1 MKRLLFVL
9 GWSGVLL
16 FGADVSGV
24 HSVYMLPMSHGL
36 DQHLANRLTN
46 DHVFRVVTNAK
57 IADAIFTDRI
67 GEAFESQMDTLFPPP
82 EVEKPPKKEAK
93 EAKEAKKEKDDEPKS
108 AALPTET
115 VNKQNN
121 PALSSTFGRGKGIVF
136 LVDVKSR
143 QVIWSSYEP
152 PKGTAIMEIDKSA
165 SDIVARLKKD
175 MGLTARKS
183 TTDERR

>member
-1 MKRLLFVL
+1 MKRLLFLL

-82 EVEKPPKKEAK
+82 EAEKPPKKEVK
-93 EAKEAKKEKDDEPKS
+93 DVKKEKDDEPKS

-121 PALSSTFGRGKGIVF
+121 PALSSSFGRGKGVVF

-143 QVIWSSYEP
+143 QVIWSSYQP
-152 PKGTAIMEIDKSA
+152 PKGTAVMEIDKSA
-165 SDIVARLKKD
+165 NDIVARLKKD

-183 TTDERR
+183 TTDEHR

>member
-1 MKRLLFVL
+1 MKRLLFLL

-16 FGADVSGV
+16 CGADVSGV

-46 DHVFRVVTNAK
+46 DHVFQVVTNAK
-57 IADAIFTDRI
+57 NADAIFTDRI

-93 EAKEAKKEKDDEPKS
+93 GAKKEKDDEPKS
-108 AALPTET
+108 AILPTET
-115 VNKQNN
+115 INKQSN
-121 PALSSTFGRGKGIVF
+121 PALSSTFGRGKGMVF

-152 PKGTAIMEIDKSA
+152 PKGTAVMDIDKSA
-165 SDIVARLKKD
+165 IDIVARLKKD
-175 MGLTARKS
+175 MGLTAK
-183 TTDERR
+183 